1 MNLLMIFVCIF
12 RKQAKLTRRSAAN
25 FVRTQFNRKYPMHC
39 SYYSLYLIASI
50 VVSLN
55 RLLGGDCAREISDSW
70 SDFCKSGKVTKGI
83 AFDYL
88 RYMLV
93 LKLNGFIT
101 SIDDNN
107 L

>member
-1 MNLLMIFVCIF
+1 
-12 RKQAKLTRRSAAN
+12 
-25 FVRTQFNRKYPMHC
+25 MHS
-39 SYYSLYLIASI
+39 SYYSLSLIASI
-50 VVSLN
+50 VISLN
-55 RLLGGDCAREISDSW
+55 RLLGGDCELEISDSW

-83 AFDYL
+83 AFDYK

-101 SIDDNN
+101 SIDNNN